1 MERDDIMRIRAGL
14 KAVYVICFLAV
25 AGLFYFGRD
34 YYLAPNM
41 KRVRLP
47 LHPVLRQ
54 SGSVG
59 HLLGILGTLFMVT
72 LLAYSLRKR
81 LRFMRGWGNLND
93 WLDVHIFLGLSG
105 PVLVLLHTVFKFSG
119 LVGIS
124 FWAMM
129 LVVVSGIIGRY
140 IYQAIPHSISGME
153 LNRIELESE
162 EIGIT
167 YELRKQ
173 LPRGHPLWDRLADL
187 EKSTRRTASGSLW
200 MGGETARLRATFN
213 KTLRKTRAL
222 SFGERR
228 KLLRLA
234 VRRQKLI
241 RRKEFL
247 DKTQKILHY
256 WHLLHVP
263 VVVLMFLILL
273 VHIYMSVRMGNTWIL

>member
-1 MERDDIMRIRAGL
+1 MRIRAGL
-14 KAVYVICFLAV
+14 KAAYVISFLAV
-25 AGLFYFGRD
+25 AGLFYYGRD
-34 YYLAPNM
+34 YYLAPSV
-41 KRVRLP
+41 KRIRLP

-59 HLLGILGTLFMVT
+59 HFLGILGTLFMVT

-93 WLDVHIFLGLSG
+93 WLEVHIFLGLSG
-105 PVLVLLHTVFKFSG
+105 PVLVLLHTVFRFSG

-140 IYQAIPHSISGME
+140 IYQAIPRSISGME
-153 LNRIELESE
+153 LNRIELEAE

-167 YELRKQ
+167 YELRKR
-173 LPRGHPLWDRLADL
+173 LPSGHPLWARLADF
-187 EKSTRRTASGSLW
+187 EKSTRRSGPGGALW
-200 MGGETARLRATFN
+200 TGGETARLRAAFN
-213 KTLRKTRAL
+213 RTVRKTRAM
-222 SFGERR
+222 SFRERR
-228 KLLRLA
+228 KLLGL
-234 VRRQKLI
+234 VVNRQKLI

-256 WHLLHVP
+256 WHLLHIP
-263 VVVLMFLILL
+263 FVVLMFLILL
-273 VHIYMSVRMGNTWIL
+273 IHIYVSVRMGSTWIL